1 MELTKNQWCTE
12 VNEMQCTKQDE
23 KIDHVGSEVHILND
37 KSTMQNKNVVSI
49 ILKSKTESIDGLI
62 KKATEAISST
72 KKFNE
77 ENQKV
82 LEWIK

>member
-1 MELTKNQWCTE
+1 MESTKNQWCTE
-12 VNEMQCTKQDE
+12 VNEMNSKKQDE
-23 KIDHVGSEVHILND
+23 KTDHIGSEVHILKD
-37 KSTMQNKNVVSI
+37 KSTMQNKDVVSI

-77 ENQKV
+77 ENQEV

>member
-12 VNEMQCTKQDE
+12 VNEMHCKKHDE
-23 KIDHVGSEVHILND
+23 KTDHIESEVHILND

-62 KKATEAISST
+62 RKATEALSST
-72 KKFNE
+72 KKFDK
-77 ENQKV
+77 ENQEA